1 MFQVKIFGSL
11 DDLSKRTLGQN
22 KTTIDLILVKVNTAW
37 GNNWGGKNTAS
48 LLRSQNKIKNSEY
61 NGSWCLKGR
70 VVFFI

>member
-22 KTTIDLILVKVNTAW
+22 KTTIDLILVKVNTAC

-48 LLRSQNKIKNSEY
+48 LLRS
-61 NGSWCLKGR
+61 
-70 VVFFI
+70 